1 MTTDPAVF
9 RDLAFIIAA
18 AVVGGALA
26 WWARQPLILG
36 YILGGILV
44 SPLTPG
50 PSVTDV
56 HTFDFFAE
64 IGVVLLLFSVGIE
77 FSLKDL
83 LRVRWV
89 ALLGGPV
96 GLVLCVGLGV
106 GAGALLGWT
115 ALQGAVVGI
124 VISVASTMVLVRL
137 LLDRGEMHS
146 RHGRIMMGTL
156 LVEDLAVVVL
166 IVLIPALGA
175 LEPGRLVTIGAAL
188 GKAALVLVPF
198 TVLVWKVVPPLMTRV
213 ARMHNQ
219 ELFLLVG
226 LAIGLGM
233 AALTQAVGLSL
244 ALGAFLAGLMISESD
259 YAHETLARLLPLR
272 DTFGALFF
280 VTVGALIDPRA
291 ILANLPLLGV
301 MVLLIVPGKFVV
313 RTLVVW
319 LFGQP
324 LRTAVVVGVGLAQIG
339 EFSFVM
345 IQAGRSAG
353 HVTADVYNAILA
365 ASLITLLV
373 NAALFRWIP
382 VWLGAPRAPR
392 RGALSALPP
401 EGHEPAEPVI
411 LCGFGRVGSA
421 IGEALET
428 FAIRFLVIEL
438 DPDIVQGLRARRV
451 PCLFGDAA
459 NQRTL
464 ERAGAA
470 RAALVVVAL
479 PEIDRAHLVVR
490 YVRAMNPEAP
500 VLVRA
505 HHASGMEALARAG
518 ATEVIQPEL
527 EAAATL
533 IRHALRRLALPQDRV
548 LAYLERFRSAM
559 EMGEGVR
566 RDAMDLLPQVED
578 LAVGHG
584 VLADQS
590 LREARIRERLGV
602 TVVAV
607 TRADGEVLLNPDPDT
622 IVRAG
627 DRMRVFG
634 LPEQIA
640 AFRAEAGGGAPQ
652 GEPRQ

>member
-198 TVLVWKVVPPLMTRV
+198 TVLVWKVVPPVMTRV

-259 YAHETLARLLPLR
+259 YAHETSSGLTGLDRK
-272 DTFGALFF
+272 
-280 VTVGALIDPRA
+280 RA
-291 ILANLPLLGV
+291 
-301 MVLLIVPGKFVV
+301 VV
-313 RTLVVW
+313 RW
-319 LFGQP
+319 
-324 LRTAVVVGVGLAQIG
+324 
-339 EFSFVM
+339 
-345 IQAGRSAG
+345 
-353 HVTADVYNAILA
+353 
-365 ASLITLLV
+365 
-373 NAALFRWIP
+373 
-382 VWLGAPRAPR
+382 
-392 RGALSALPP
+392 
-401 EGHEPAEPVI
+401 
-411 LCGFGRVGSA
+411 
-421 IGEALET
+421 
-428 FAIRFLVIEL
+428 
-438 DPDIVQGLRARRV
+438 
-451 PCLFGDAA
+451 
-459 NQRTL
+459 
-464 ERAGAA
+464 
-470 RAALVVVAL
+470 
-479 PEIDRAHLVVR
+479 
-490 YVRAMNPEAP
+490 
-500 VLVRA
+500 
-505 HHASGMEALARAG
+505 
-518 ATEVIQPEL
+518 
-527 EAAATL
+527 
-533 IRHALRRLALPQDRV
+533 
-548 LAYLERFRSAM
+548 
-559 EMGEGVR
+559 
-566 RDAMDLLPQVED
+566 
-578 LAVGHG
+578 
-584 VLADQS
+584 
-590 LREARIRERLGV
+590 
-602 TVVAV
+602 
-607 TRADGEVLLNPDPDT
+607 
-622 IVRAG
+622 
-627 DRMRVFG
+627 
-634 LPEQIA
+634 
-640 AFRAEAGGGAPQ
+640 
-652 GEPRQ
+652 